1 MFVAVILTIK
11 SVALFFTVELSKD
24 DVELQAAL
32 KVIKAAE
39 IEVNSMSYKLF
50 FFFFFKLALFFY
62 KPN

>member
-1 MFVAVILTIK
+1 MLVALILKFK

-39 IEVNSMSYKLF
+39 IEVTFM
-50 FFFFFKLALFFY
+50 
-62 KPN
+62 